1 MIFSQFFKK
10 TEMTEDIKIELR
22 KYLKIERNV
31 GIFSRVVEKMETEMR
46 EQVLYELCCDFME
59 KNTIKSCYKKLLDG
73 KYCYGAP
80 VFDEFELLQKEQD
93 EFVTMPAEVEEGVL
107 ECKCGSKKTISFTLQ
122 TRSGDEATS
131 VWARC
136 VSCGTKWRA

>member
-1 MIFSQFFKK
+1 MP
-10 TEMTEDIKIELR
+10 EDIKNELR
-22 KYLKIERNV
+22 KYLNVERNV
-31 GIFSRVVEKMETEMR
+31 GIFSRIIEKIDPETQ
-46 EQVLYELCCDFME
+46 EQILYELCCDLAE

-73 KYCYGAP
+73 KYCYGDK
-80 VFDEFELLQKEQD
+80 VFEEVELLQKEQD
-93 EFVTMPAEVEEGVL
+93 EFVTTPAEVEEGVL

-136 VSCGTKWRA
+136 VSCGSKWQA

>member
-1 MIFSQFFKK
+1 MSEETK
-10 TEMTEDIKIELR
+10 EELR
-22 KYLKIERNV
+22 KYLNVEKNV
-31 GIFSRVVEKMETEMR
+31 GIFSRAIDKIQSDLR
-46 EQVLYELCCDFME
+46 DQILYELCCDLYA
-59 KNTIKSCYKKLLDG
+59 KNTIKSCYTKLLEG
-73 KYCYGAP
+73 KYGYG
-80 VFDEFELLQKEQD
+80 DIIFEEVETLQREQD

-136 VSCGTKWRA
+136 VSCGSKWQA